1 MATLQTKCTKGR
13 PITVIYPAETP
24 SPRSASILFRVGKKT
39 VLPAYTDANLPYL
52 VQFQKGQR
60 IIMFMLVDVLQT
72 SFLQK
77 VRNAYNL
84 FGQLD
89 IDEDIKVDSKE
100 AKRIGEWLKQEA
112 AARGVVLDGQPAS
125 NASPKVASET
135 SAA

>member
-1 MATLQTKCTKGR
+1 
-13 PITVIYPAETP
+13 
-24 SPRSASILFRVGKKT
+24 
-39 VLPAYTDANLPYL
+39 
-52 VQFQKGQR
+52 
-60 IIMFMLVDVLQT
+60 MFMLVDVLQT